1 MKQQIQ
7 VAVTLAPLGDPQ
19 QALAWLSQ
27 LGVRGVQLSL
37 QQPGLRPRDLG
48 ASARRD
54 LAAALRRHELVC
66 AGVDA
71 LIPADHW
78 CDGATVDRAVEA
90 LRECCQLAEALG
102 RVPVTVQFPGADP
115 DPTRE
120 ERRSGALHAVAAA
133 ASTHGVLLADLA
145 CSSSGAVAN
154 LPRPP
159 VGWCA
164 DPAAMLASGK
174 PVPAAVAGLA
184 GHLYS
189 ARIVDLLRTGMRGPL
204 GTAEGQL
211 DVLSYRM
218 ALEMAGLQGL
228 PVVDARQWAD
238 PESGVQRTVAAWRAT
253 VPAGA

>member
-1 MKQQIQ
+1 M
-7 VAVTLAPLGDPQ
+7 AVTLAPLGSPR

-27 LGVRGVQLSL
+27 LGVRGVQLSV
-37 QQPGLRPRDLG
+37 QQPGLRPRDLS

-54 LAAALRRHELVC
+54 LAASLRRHELVC

-71 LIPADHW
+71 LVPAEHW
-78 CDGATVDRAVEA
+78 CDSATVDRAVEA
-90 LRECCQLAEALG
+90 LRECCQLGEALG
-102 RVPVTVQFPGADP
+102 RVPVTVSFPGADA
-115 DPTRE
+115 DAARDQ
-120 ERRSGALHAVAAA
+120 RRNDALHAVAAA
-133 ASTHGVLLADLA
+133 ASTHGVLLADMA
-145 CSSSGAVAN
+145 CSSGGTVAS

-174 PVPAAVAGLA
+174 AVPTVVAGLA

-189 ARIVDLLRTGMRGPL
+189 ARIADLLRTGMRGPL
-204 GTAEGQL
+204 GTADGQL

-228 PVVDARQWAD
+228 PVVDARQWPD
-238 PESGVQRTVAAWRAT
+238 PASGVQRTVAAWRAA